1 MFSQFAKF
9 IISMVAESAL
19 VNLIQGKG
27 TGRFQDMKGTADG
40 IKKER

>member
-27 TGRFQDMKGTADG
+27 IVSSFQP
-40 IKKER
+40 